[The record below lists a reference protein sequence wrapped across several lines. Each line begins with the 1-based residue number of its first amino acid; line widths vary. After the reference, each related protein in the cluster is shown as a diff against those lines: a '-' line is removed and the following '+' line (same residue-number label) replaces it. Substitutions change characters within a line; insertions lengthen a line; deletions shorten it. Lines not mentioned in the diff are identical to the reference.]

1 MSILHEIGYY
11 EEGELTPSPS
21 DDDDPTDHQKQHT
34 FPIGSG
40 KLISRTRFVCRED
53 GELTPSPSDDDGPE
67 VHTEHR
73 KKNGHRTSRRRF
85 VRRTE
90 YTSTLKETE
99 LRLRILALTAIRN
112 RNLLK

>member
-21 DDDDPTDHQKQHT
+21 DDDDPTDHQKKHA

-40 KLISRTRFVCRED
+40 NLISRTRFVCRE
-53 GELTPSPSDDDGPE
+53 LTPYPSDDDEPE
-67 VHTEHR
+67 VRSNLIHR
-73 KKNGHRTSRRRF
+73 IARRRF
-85 VRRTE
+85 VRRE
-90 YTSTLKETE
+90 ACKESPLTLRESE